1 MLVRS
6 SILLMTGSREKNL
19 LEMMGD
25 AETEF
30 QKYIEIYRNLEKF
43 NWRLAYKVLY
53 RYMLKCLHKGHVDN
67 MKDKI

>member
-1 MLVRS
+1 
-6 SILLMTGSREKNL
+6 
-19 LEMMGD
+19 MGD